1 MKNFNLTMK
10 DYEKVFL
17 ADESKHILDSMNL
30 NSINKAPNGCY
41 GGGCGVCKIK
51 ISSGEFKKLSM
62 SRKYISKEEEDAG
75 FVLACRV
82 FPKSNI
88 EFEFIG
94 KIKCKTNKEKKYGF
108 V

>member
-10 DYEKVFL
+10 DNEKSFL
-17 ADESKHILDSMNL
+17 GQESKHILDSML
-30 NSINKAPNGCY
+30 LSSINKAPRGCH

-51 ISSGEFKKLSM
+51 ILSGEFTKLSM
-62 SRKYISKEEEDAG
+62 SEKYISKDAEDAG

-94 KIKCKTNKEKKYGF
+94 KIQCKTNKEKKYGF
-108 V
+108 I